1 MFHHRNSPVLFDIY
15 ALVLMNR
22 QALKFIRLRTNEVK
36 KKVHRQISHFRRYKY
51 VSKYN
56 ATVIRRVL
64 NRNINILRLLISL
77 SNSKGVMTTQLLRK

>member
-22 QALKFIRLRTNEVK
+22 QALKFIRLRTNEAK
-36 KKVHRQISHFRRYKY
+36 KNVHRQISHFRKYKY

-56 ATVIRRVL
+56 AAVIRRAF
-64 NRNINILRLLISL
+64 NRNINILSLLISL
-77 SNSKGVMTTQLLRK
+77 RNSKDVMTTKLLRK